1 MKQYFALTCLLVVS
15 AAMRVPAAEPPP
27 PKTANAAPAP
37 APVPAPAP
45 TAAAPAK
52 STAPD
57 RIESTEKV
65 RADSE
70 VSFPV
75 DI

>member
-1 MKQYFALTCLLVVS
+1 MKQFFALTCLLVVS

-37 APVPAPAP
+37 APAPAP
-45 TAAAPAK
+45 TAVAPAK

>member
-1 MKQYFALTCLLVVS
+1 MKQFFALTCLLVVS

-37 APVPAPAP
+37 APAPAP
-45 TAAAPAK
+45 TAVPPAK

>member
-1 MKQYFALTCLLVVS
+1 MNRQTWAALVCVPLLACGGGGGTE
-15 AAMRVPAAEPPP
+15 AALS
-27 PKTANAAPAP
+27 AAPAP
-37 APVPAPAP
+37 APAPAP
-45 TAAAPAK
+45 TAVAPAK

>member
-1 MKQYFALTCLLVVS
+1 MKQFFALTCLLVVS

-37 APVPAPAP
+37 APAPAP
-45 TAAAPAK
+45 TAVPPAK

-57 RIESTEKV
+57 RIEPTEKV

-70 VSFPV
+70 ISFPV